1 MKKYRRKMISLL
13 LTAAMLIT
21 AVPILAAPDGDD
33 YPAAPDEIIQTEA
46 IAAEAAEAETTE
58 TILTTEPEVEAID
71 AAANDGVEPVA
82 EAATAAPTRDPNEKF
97 YLINANYREH
107 PSTSSIFNDDVP
119 NKLFWV
125 EFSNKVDHKE
135 SYDKTS
141 KTYNI
146 DGNYYQLVIERPEH
160 GPSAD
165 PSGATPHP
173 AASMVPDN
181 GVDGFISD
189 MLTGNNNEHRY
200 HGWEVGSENLFHQ
213 DTTPEYQVGEYTAK
227 LYRVTPENNST
238 PAPGL
243 ENCDKTFVNSK
254 TINIVQ
260 VTYTLSDEDKG
271 KNYKLICANHPDEKT
286 DSITELATVGDWITI
301 IDPSL
306 DYTEVQDLNGQT
318 RKIVGWNIVKDGGQT
333 TPIGNAVPSD
343 NETSALFDEKQDN
356 KITLEAVINE
366 PKSYSYEFQKNDD
379 NGTAAFPT
387 APPATSE
394 EPKPTAPPASYNQ
407 LISANGEAEKIEYEP
422 AATVTPLV
430 LRLKNTGNQRIY
442 VRTWTQDSNFTVE
455 TTNVN
460 KDKDSANE
468 LGTDKTIFYIPTAND
483 LKSHSDWKDY
493 AEVTITPR
501 QGLAAGT
508 YTTQI
513 NAMNQSGGGRVTDT
527 YNLTVTIG
535 RKEVKVA
542 PQSREKEYGLTLTP
556 ADIMCDVYDSA
567 DIDIGKDLTAAELGI
582 TLECEGMK
590 QEAAVNGGN
599 PYAFTGI
606 EDVELDSGNFDV
618 KLKEGTQAGI
628 TVTKATPTI
637 NRPVTATG
645 ITDGKTLSSSKLDGA
660 FVNRNSHL
668 GVDGKLEWVEP
679 GKTIKLN
686 GSGSV
691 TEYYKFIPND
701 QDNFNVVE
709 NQPVTIVVS
718 QKNATNI
725 TMSSTEKTYNGKPQ
739 APTFKWNRGSAPE
752 IGRNIQVVYKLV
764 TDGNGSFEGDTNFDE
779 SEGYTSDPP
788 TNAGTYKVH
797 VTSNENEIFADGLL
811 NAVMTIKPYTL
822 NSNKL
827 TLSNVIDKVY
837 DGTDAAIADT
847 SKIKYTKP
855 KPEDEVY
862 VVQGALRGTYI
873 NANADPFYVKNATL
887 NVLTQEQFEKANPE
901 AEVPA
906 TYPLAGKDAANY
918 TLSNDTMHITGRI
931 SRRPLKLV
939 LNGDI
944 QKHYGETHT
953 FAASDCKP
961 ADDQAEG
968 GGLAETDTIDKVKF
982 ELYTDQNVETS
993 AGTVGNYDVKIRIPS
1008 GITEYNYELDTSKP
1022 VGKIVIGKTMPH
1034 ALSVSSDSGIEGT
1047 PLQNLGNFT
1056 GTFENP
1062 YNQAILQNG
1071 TLEWVNPQEKL
1082 TKGKSKY
1089 EWKYTPEDQA
1099 NYDVLTGEV
1108 EIAVGDKPIAQIV
1121 EFNVPTEIT
1130 YDGEPHPVT
1139 IKSDVESATTTVEY
1153 RKLDIELHDAQAQD
1167 EGWDM
1172 TPPVNAGTYQVRG
1185 TVYATDEYAENSK
1198 TETMTIL
1205 QAEPEG
1211 TVTASNVNKGDFL
1224 SSSQL
1229 DHNFTG
1235 VKDETLDGTIAWQEV
1250 GVAKPSDILIEA
1262 EGSYGWIFAP
1272 EDTNYKTVT
1281 GTATVCVNENKRA
1294 PEVTV
1299 YNIPATEIGGDYAY
1313 VNVDGENLMVGDVVT
1328 FYHDAEM
1335 SDPISANFKIT
1346 EEMNGM
1352 TKVTLDNE
1360 LNPSGGT
1367 IYVNIKYSDTVKEA
1381 QYKPQVGF
1389 TLSKTQIYVEA
1400 GKSDTVTIEPSDPS
1414 YVLSSAS
1421 WTSGNTSAAT
1431 VEAQENGRTATI
1443 SGVDD
1448 GTARIDVVALFDHP
1462 DTSVSD
1468 KISVSASALVTV
1480 TEQEPPTYK
1489 YTTKDATDI
1498 TESGATLN
1506 GRVDITLPE
1515 GSTIT
1520 PVASCKF
1527 ELWEAGSEEKTI
1539 YNNEEI
1545 LRESGDYSI
1554 VVGGLKPDTEY
1565 CYRAFGAQS
1574 DTEAEVKTFT
1584 TGSAPVPTATPAP
1597 PTEAPSAT
1605 SAPATAEPT
1614 PVETPEPT
1622 PTETAEPTPTE
1633 TVTPAPIETA
1643 TPAPIETA
1651 TPAPSE
1657 TATPA
1662 PIETATPAPSET
1674 ATPTPSESATP
1685 NPGAPVRYD
1694 APPVLDKDTAAATI
1708 TNNSGKGVWFI
1719 TAAYRD
1725 DVLIDIRFV
1734 EAPAGTNPVSA
1745 QFGSD
1750 YSADNSVS
1758 VTFYLWEKDTLKPCA
1773 PPVQGK

>member
-13 LTAAMLIT
+13 LSAAMLIT
-21 AVPILAAPDGDD
+21 AVPILGAAVGDE
-33 YPAAPDEIIQTEA
+33 AAPDETMQTEA
-46 IAAEAAEAETTE
+46 ITAEAATQDETT
-58 TILTTEPEVEAID
+58 LTTEVEVEVID
-71 AAANDGVEPVA
+71 AAANDGIEPAA
-82 EAATAAPTRDPNEKF
+82 EVATAAPTRDPNEKF
-97 YLINANYREH
+97 YLINANFREH
-107 PSTSSIFNDDVP
+107 PSTSSLFDEEVP
-119 NKLFWV
+119 DKLLWV
-125 EFSNKVDHKE
+125 EFSNRVNHEE
-135 SYDKTS
+135 SFDDTS

-146 DGNYYQLVIERPEH
+146 DGSYYRLVIERPPH
-160 GPSAD
+160 GPEASQ
-165 PSGATPHP
+165 HP
-173 AASMVPDN
+173 AATMVPGN
-181 GVDGFISD
+181 GISGSVKD
-189 MLTGNNNEHRY
+189 IFSTAGGNADQHRY
-200 HGWEVGSENLFHQ
+200 HGWSLGSDLFHK
-213 DTTPEYQVGEYTAK
+213 DDTPEYQAGEYTAK
-227 LYRVTPENNST
+227 LNKIIPTNGSI
-238 PAPGL
+238 PAPDFN
-243 ENCDKTFVNSK
+243 NCTETVVNSK
-254 TINIVQ
+254 TINLVQ
-260 VTYTLSDEDKG
+260 VTYQLSEDAISKG
-271 KNYKLICANHPDEKT
+271 YKLICANHPNDKQT
-286 DSITELATVGDWITI
+286 QITELAKVGDWVTL
-301 IDPSL
+301 IDPDL
-306 DYTEVQDLNGQT
+306 DYAEVQGLNGQKMT
-318 RKIVGWNIVKDGGQT
+318 VSGWKLVDGSGQNDSENM
-333 TPIGNAVPSD
+333 IGNAIPSD
-343 NETSALFDEKQDN
+343 SSTSTLHDSNEDN

-379 NGTAAFPT
+379 SGTAAFPT

-394 EPKPTAPPASYNQ
+394 EPKPTAPPASYNE
-407 LISANGEAEKIEYEP
+407 LLGAEKIEYEP

-430 LRLKNTGNQRIY
+430 LRLANTGNQRIY
-442 VRTWTQDSNFTVE
+442 VRAWTQDSNFTVE

-527 YNLTVTIG
+527 YNLTVTID

-590 QEAAVNGGN
+590 QEATVNGGN

-691 TEYYKFIPND
+691 IEYYKFIPND

-764 TDGNGSFEGDTNFDE
+764 TDGNESFEGDTNFDE

-797 VTSNENEIFADGLL
+797 ATSNENEIFADGLL

-862 VVQGALRGTYI
+862 VVQGALRGTYE

-887 NVLTQEQFEKANPE
+887 NVLTKEQFEKAYPGT
-901 AEVPA
+901 AVPA
-906 TYPLAGKDAANY
+906 TYPLDGKDAANY
-918 TLSNDTMHITGRI
+918 TLSNDTIHITGRI

-953 FAASDCKP
+953 FAASDCEAVESQDP
-961 ADDQAEG
+961 NS
-968 GGLAETDTIDKVKF
+968 GLAETDTIDKVKF

-1022 VGKIVIGKTMPH
+1022 VGKIVIDKTMPH

-1108 EIAVGDKPIAQIV
+1108 DIAVGDKPIAQIV

-1281 GTATVCVNENKRA
+1281 GTATVGVNENKRA

-1335 SDPISANFKIT
+1335 LNPLNSGFTIA
-1346 EEMNGM
+1346 EGM
-1352 TKVTLDNE
+1352 DGLVKVVLDNE

-1367 IYVNIKYSDTVKEA
+1367 IYVNIKYSDTVKPIE
-1381 QYKPQVGF
+1381 YKPQVGF

-1400 GKSDTVTIEPSDPS
+1400 GKSDIVTIEPSDPS
-1414 YVLSSAS
+1414 YVLSSAE
-1421 WTSGNTSAAT
+1421 WTSGNTDAAT
-1431 VEAQENGRTATI
+1431 VEAQGNGQTATI

-1448 GTARIDVVALFDHP
+1448 GTARIDVTALFDHP

-1506 GRVDITLPE
+1506 GHVDITLPE
-1515 GSTIT
+1515 GSTLT

-1605 SAPATAEPT
+1605 PAPATAEPT
-1614 PVETPEPT
+1614 PVETAEPT

-1662 PIETATPAPSET
+1662 PIETATPDPSET
-1674 ATPTPSESATP
+1674 ATPAPIESATP
-1685 NPGAPVRYD
+1685 DPGAPVRYD
-1694 APPVLDKDTAAATI
+1694 APPVLDKDTATATI

-1725 DVLIDIRFV
+1725 DVLIDIKFV
-1734 EAPAGTNPVSA
+1734 EVSEGTNPVSA
-1745 QFGSD
+1745 KLNAD
-1750 YSADNSVS
+1750 YSADSSVL

-1773 PPVQGK
+1773 DPVQGK